1 MLEVVRIQIF
11 KVINK
16 GKPPQMFSLACNL
29 TKNDIELLP
38 IDISLKKVSASNIDF
53 STREI
58 TLKKVYRNNVV
69 FRPVKLRQKKY
80 VKTT

>member
-1 MLEVVRIQIF
+1 MLEVVRLQIF

-16 GKPPQMFSLACNL
+16 GKPPQMFSLTCNL

-38 IDISLKKVSASNIDF
+38 IDISSKKVSASIINF

-58 TLKKVYRNNVV
+58 TLKKVRGNNVD
-69 FRPVKLRQKKY
+69 FS
-80 VKTT
+80 TS